1 MELGKT
7 KGLDLPVA
15 HETEKK
21 ILFLLLSERKD
32 PAPIQYLLSALK
44 DEDFFI
50 PVHLQAFK
58 LIKNYI
64 TEHGLIS
71 DLGLFLDWLQTQ
83 CRDKAQYVKLMA
95 EISKILDTQYLP
107 LARYFDYCR
116 RLKEF
121 AAYRKLRYLARD
133 ILDSNGEQD
142 IEQQILAIT
151 SELKEVQRSLPGEQ
165 KIDLASLLEQTRK
178 TYATMLSDDWTLAPI
193 VPTGFSDLDGLI
205 GGWRRGEYIII
216 GGLPGIGKTTFAL
229 QIALSQA
236 FDGHE
241 ILFVSIEMTDE
252 EMGAKIMKMESD
264 SLPDKIFIGKYKS
277 QKYLQ
282 EMDRVIEDHQ
292 DLPFKF
298 CFGKS
303 LLSQIISDIERTS
316 LREEI
321 DIVYI
326 DYFQRIRL
334 DSRRLES
341 KQQEYAEISHEL
353 SNLAKRLKIPIV
365 VLSQLRREVG
375 QKEREPRLQDLK
387 ETGAIEQDADKVLFL
402 HRESYFNPRI
412 RNSATEVIIAK
423 VRGPGDTG
431 RIKLLYHRDRDRYQN
446 YEETTGERQ

>member
-1 MELGKT
+1 MKPRKT
-7 KGLDLPVA
+7 EGLDLPIA
-15 HETEKK
+15 HETEKA

-32 PAPIQYLLSALK
+32 PAPIRYLLSALK

-50 PVHLQAFK
+50 PVHLQVFK
-58 LIKNYI
+58 LTKNYI
-64 TEHGLIS
+64 LEHGLIS

-83 CRDKAQYVKLMA
+83 CRDKTRYVKLMA
-95 EISKILDTQYLP
+95 EISRILDIQYLP

-142 IEQQILAIT
+142 IEQRILAIT
-151 SELKEVQRSLPGEQ
+151 SELREVQRSLPGEQ
-165 KIDLASLLEQTRK
+165 KIDLASLLKRTRK
-178 TYATMLSDDWTLAPI
+178 TYATMLSDDWTSAPI

-252 EMGAKIMKMESD
+252 EMGAKIMKMESN

-292 DLPFKF
+292 DLPLKF

-316 LREEI
+316 LLMVAAKKLYLKFTILGMLSRSRTMMWQLMCRFSGLAKIGLDITSTEI
-321 DIVYI
+321 STNSG
-326 DYFQRIRL
+326 L
-334 DSRRLES
+334 SNGTGLSTARRLKS
-341 KQQEYAEISHEL
+341 NGLLHAIDGAEMNFL
-353 SNLAKRLKIPIV
+353 
-365 VLSQLRREVG
+365 
-375 QKEREPRLQDLK
+375 
-387 ETGAIEQDADKVLFL
+387 LF
-402 HRESYFNPRI
+402 
-412 RNSATEVIIAK
+412 
-423 VRGPGDTG
+423 
-431 RIKLLYHRDRDRYQN
+431 
-446 YEETTGERQ
+446 